1 MQPQQGQRGA
11 AGEQAGL
18 ATPWA
23 TQACYPVGITTGDVV
38 GGEEHGILDEVGQGT
53 QDEGHKE
60 MHVDVVAGAV
70 ELPGGRGC
78 RAVGARAGEVQG
90 SAAHPSPHLHA
101 PWKPRP
107 WT

>member
-1 MQPQQGQRGA
+1 M
-11 AGEQAGL
+11 
-18 ATPWA
+18 
-23 TQACYPVGITTGDVV
+23 GITTGDVV

-78 RAVGARAGEVQG
+78 RAVGARAGEAQG
-90 SAAHPSPHLHA
+90 SAAHPPPTPTHHGNPGPGRDNSLNLPVC
-101 PWKPRP
+101 R
-107 WT
+107 T